1 MADNVVINLEVNA
14 AGAVQNIDAVEAAIV
29 ETSEATQSLKAQLR
43 ALQVEMQDL
52 DPNSARFQ
60 ELSKQAGQLKDTIN
74 DTAEA
79 IKNNAGNAFEGLS
92 NNAQTLGSR
101 LLSMDFSGVG
111 NSAKAMA
118 GNVKNIN
125 LKLVTE
131 EIGGMVKG
139 FASLGKALL
148 ANPIFLIG
156 AAVAAIIMNFN
167 ELKGLVDGVSSAQK
181 ESLALA
187 KENAN
192 AAQRE
197 LDLIGQSENILREQG
212 KSEREILEMKI
223 ARTQAVIDEQKVVI
237 AGLESIQESQIAAAQ
252 RNKGFLVG
260 IMNFIS
266 APLRTLLMT
275 IDGIG
280 DSLVKLG
287 VLEKGFGL
295 AKMLDEGINFL
306 ANQVFNPEETRKKG
320 EADIQAA
327 KDKLLGLENQLS
339 GHRQAIKNI
348 DKKARDEANA
358 AAQKQAEKEK
368 EAADKKAAQEKKD
381 AEERLAR
388 QERERKAQEEADKN
402 RLDAEEAISEQIY
415 QASLSAQDKELQALR
430 DGYFEKIQLANQYG
444 LDATALVNEQAAKEA
459 EINKKYQ
466 DEAAAKQKEID
477 DKKLAD
483 IKKRQEDTVQLAAN
497 GFQTLSALTDA
508 FEGQSKKAQE
518 KAFKV
523 RKAASIAQTLI
534 STYQGAMQA
543 YNSQIVPLDP
553 SSVVRGAI
561 AAAFVVATGLAN
573 VKKIASQKFD
583 GGGATGGGSPG
594 GAPSLGGGGS
604 MAGGTPT
611 FNPVDMSFINN
622 RPAQGAQTYVLAGSV
637 SNAQDANAKIQDL
650 RRL

>member
-29 ETSEATQSLKAQLR
+29 ETSDATQSLKAQLR
-43 ALQVEMQDL
+43 ALQLEMQGL
-52 DPNSARFQ
+52 DPNSARFA
-60 ELSKQAGQLKDTIN
+60 ELSKQAGELKDTIN

-101 LLSMDFSGVG
+101 LLAMDFSGVG

-118 GNVKNIN
+118 GNIKGIN

-131 EIGGMVKG
+131 EIGGMIKG

-148 ANPIFLIG
+148 ANPIFLIA
-156 AAVAAIIMNFN
+156 AAVAAIIMNFE
-167 ELKGLVDGVSSAQK
+167 ELKGFVDGVSSAQK

-187 KENAN
+187 QENVN

-212 KSEREILEMKI
+212 KSEREILQMKI

-266 APLRTLLMT
+266 APLRLILTQ

-280 DSLVKLG
+280 ESLVKLG
-287 VLEKGFGL
+287 VLEEGFGL
-295 AKMLDEGINFL
+295 AKMLDQGINFL
-306 ANQVFNPEETRKKG
+306 ANQVFNPEETEKKG
-320 EADIQAA
+320 KADIQAA
-327 KDKLLGLENQLS
+327 KDKLNQLENQLA
-339 GHRQAIKNI
+339 GHRQAVKNI

-388 QERERKAQEEADKN
+388 KERERKAQEETDN
-402 RLDAEEAISEQIY
+402 TRLDAEEALAEEIF
-415 QASLSAQDKELQALR
+415 QAGLSAQEKELRAL
-430 DGYFEKIQLANQYG
+430 DDYYFEKKELAKLYG
-444 LDATALVNEQAAKEA
+444 QDATALLKEEEEKKAA
-459 EINKKYQ
+459 IIKKYQ
-466 DEAAAKQKEID
+466 DEADAKQKEADEKIAA
-477 DKKLAD
+477 DKKKVHDMTLD
-483 IKKRQEDTVQLAAN
+483 VAA
-497 GFQTLSALTDA
+497 QTLQGLSSLTELFA
-508 FEGQSKKAQE
+508 GKSKKQQE
-518 KAFKV
+518 KAFKFQ
-523 RKAASIAQTLI
+523 KAISIAGAVI
-534 STYQGAMQA
+534 DTYKGANLA
-543 YNSQIVPLDP
+543 LATYPAP
-553 SSVVRGAI
+553 FGAI
-561 AAAFVVATGLAN
+561 AAGATIAVGLAN
-573 VKKIASQKFD
+573 IAKIKAQKFD
-583 GGGATGGGSPG
+583 GGSTGPGPSPSPPSIGG
-594 GAPSLGGGGS
+594 GGGGS
-604 MAGGTPT
+604 MSNGTPT
-611 FNPVDMSFINN
+611 FNPIDTSFINN
-622 RPAQGAQTYVLAGSV
+622 RPAQTAQAYVLAGSV

>member
-43 ALQVEMQDL
+43 ALQVEMQGL

-60 ELSKQAGQLKDTIN
+60 ELSKQAGELKDTIN

-118 GNVKNIN
+118 GNIRGIN

-131 EIGGMVKG
+131 EVGGMIKG

-148 ANPIFLIG
+148 ANPIFAIG
-156 AAVAAIIMNFN
+156 AAVALIIMNFQ
-167 ELKGLVDGVSSAQK
+167 ELKGFVDGVSSAQK

-187 KENAN
+187 KENTN

-223 ARTQAVIDEQKVVI
+223 ARTQAVIDEQKIVI

-266 APLRTLLMT
+266 APMRMLLTT

-295 AKMLDEGINFL
+295 VKLLDEGINFV
-306 ANQVFNPEETRKKG
+306 ANQVFNPEETKKKG

-327 KDKLLGLENQLS
+327 KDQLNNLENQLA
-339 GHRQAIKNI
+339 GHRQAVKNI

-368 EAADKKAAQEKKD
+368 EAADKKAAKEKKD
-381 AEERLAR
+381 AEDLAAKL
-388 QERERKAQEEADKN
+388 ERERKAQEEADKN
-402 RLDAEEAISEQIY
+402 RLDAEEAISEEIY
-415 QASLSAQDKELQALR
+415 QASLSAQDKELQAIR
-430 DGYFEKIQLANQYG
+430 DSYFEKIQLANQYG

-543 YNSQIVPLDP
+543 YNSQIIPLDP

-573 VKKIASQKFD
+573 VKKIAAQKFD
-583 GGGATGGGSPG
+583 GGTQGPGPAPSP
-594 GAPSLGGGGS
+594 PSLGGGGS

>member
-1 MADNVVINLEVNA
+1 MADKNYVVSLNVDA
-14 AGAVQNIDAVEAAIV
+14 SGAVTNLNQVEKEIT
-29 ETSEATQSLKAQLR
+29 ETTEKTLGLKQQLR
-43 ALQVEMQDL
+43 ALQLEMQNL
-52 DPNSARFQ
+52 DPSDARFQ
-60 ELSKQAGQLKDTIN
+60 ELSKQAGELKDTIL

-111 NSAKAMA
+111 ASAKAMA

-131 EIGGMVKG
+131 EVGGMIKG

-148 ANPIFLIG
+148 ANPIFAIG
-156 AAVAAIIMNFN
+156 AAVALIIMNFE
-167 ELKGLVDGVSSAQK
+167 ELKGFVDGVSSAQK

-187 KENAN
+187 KENVN

-260 IMNFIS
+260 IMNFLQ
-266 APLRTLLMT
+266 APLRLVLMT

-306 ANQVFNPEETRKKG
+306 ANQVFNPEETKKKG

-327 KDKLLGLENQLS
+327 KDQLNNLENQLA

-348 DKKARDEANA
+348 DKKAVDDANA
-358 AAQKQAEKEK
+358 AAEKQAEKQKAEDEK
-368 EAADKKAAQEKKD
+368 KKAKEKQDAADLAAKH
-381 AEERLAR
+381 
-388 QERERKAQEEADKN
+388 ERERKAQEETDKN
-402 RLDAEEAISEQIY
+402 RLDAEEALSEEIY
-415 QASLSAQDKELQALR
+415 QAGLSAQQKELQALS
-430 DGYFEKIQLANQYG
+430 DYYFEKIELAKQFG
-444 LDATALVNEQAAKEA
+444 LDTTNLVNEQAAKEA

-466 DEAAAKQKEID
+466 DEAAAKQKEADEKIAA
-477 DKKLAD
+477 DKKKVHDMTLD
-483 IKKRQEDTVQLAAN
+483 VAA
-497 GFQTLSALTDA
+497 QTLQGLSALTELFA
-508 FEGQSKKAQE
+508 GKSKKAQE
-518 KAFKV
+518 RAFKV
-523 RKAASIAQTLI
+523 QKAISIAGAIIDTYKGAASALA
-534 STYQGAMQA
+534 TY
-543 YNSQIVPLDP
+543 PP
-553 SSVVRGAI
+553 PFGAI
-561 AAAFVVATGLAN
+561 AAGATIAMGLAN
-573 VKKIASQKFD
+573 VAKIKAQKFD
-583 GGGATGGGSPG
+583 GGDGGGG
-594 GAPSLGGGGS
+594 GGLTPSTPSVGGGGGS
-604 MAGGTPT
+604 MGATPT
-611 FNPVDMSFINN
+611 FNPIDFSILGQRPNQTAQSF
-622 RPAQGAQTYVLAGSV
+622 VLAGQV
-637 SNAQDANAKIQDL
+637 SNAQDANAKIKDL
-650 RRL
+650 SRL

>member
-29 ETSEATQSLKAQLR
+29 ETSDATQSLKAQLR
-43 ALQVEMQDL
+43 ALQVEMQGL

-74 DTAEA
+74 DTADA

-125 LKLVTE
+125 LKLVTQ
-131 EIGGMVKG
+131 EIGGMIKG

-156 AAVAAIIMNFN
+156 AAVAAIIMNFE
-167 ELKGLVDGVSSAQK
+167 ELKGFVDGVSSAQK

-187 KENAN
+187 QENTN

-237 AGLESIQESQIAAAQ
+237 AGLESIQKSQIEAAQ

-260 IMNFIS
+260 IINFIT
-266 APLRTLLMT
+266 APLRLVLMQ
-275 IDGIG
+275 IDAIG

-287 VLEKGFGL
+287 VLGEGFGL
-295 AKMLDEGINFL
+295 AKMLDQGINFL
-306 ANQVFNPEETRKKG
+306 ANQVFNPEETKKKG

-327 KDKLLGLENQLS
+327 KDKLLGLENQLA
-339 GHRQAIKNI
+339 GHRQAVKNI

-368 EAADKKAAQEKKD
+368 EAADKKAAKEKKD

-402 RLDAEEAISEQIY
+402 RLDAEEAISEEIY

-444 LDATALVNEQAAKEA
+444 LDATALIEQQKAEEAA
-459 EINKKYQ
+459 INKKYQ
-466 DEAAAKQKEID
+466 DEADAKQKEKD
-477 DKKLAD
+477 EKEAADK
-483 IKKRQEDTVQLAAN
+483 KKRQEDTVQLAAN

-543 YNSQIVPLDP
+543 YNSQIIPLDP

>member
-1 MADNVVINLEVNA
+1 MADKNYVVSLNVDA
-14 AGAVQNIDAVEAAIV
+14 SGAVTNLNQVEKEIT
-29 ETSEATQSLKAQLR
+29 ETTEKTLGLKQQLR
-43 ALQVEMQDL
+43 ALQLEMQNL
-52 DPNSARFQ
+52 DPSDARFQ
-60 ELSKQAGQLKDTIN
+60 ELSKQAGELKDTIL

-111 NSAKAMA
+111 ASAKAMA

-131 EIGGMVKG
+131 EIGGMIKG

-148 ANPIFLIG
+148 ANPIFAIG
-156 AAVAAIIMNFN
+156 AAVAVIIMNFQ
-167 ELKGLVDGVSSAQK
+167 ELKGFVDGVSSAQK

-187 KENAN
+187 QENAN

-237 AGLESIQESQIAAAQ
+237 SGLESIQESQIAAAE

-266 APLRTLLMT
+266 APMRMLLTT

-295 AKMLDEGINFL
+295 VKLLDEGINFV
-306 ANQVFNPEETRKKG
+306 ANKVFNPEETKKKG

-327 KDKLLGLENQLS
+327 KDKLLGLENQLA

-348 DKKARDEANA
+348 DKKAVDDANA
-358 AAQKQAEKEK
+358 AAEKQAEKQKAEDEK
-368 EAADKKAAQEKKD
+368 KKAKEKQDAADLAAKK
-381 AEERLAR
+381 
-388 QERERKAQEEADKN
+388 ERERKAQEETDKN
-402 RLDAEEAISEQIY
+402 RLDAEEALSEEIY
-415 QASLSAQDKELQALR
+415 QAGLSAQQKELQALS
-430 DGYFEKIQLANQYG
+430 DYYFEKIELAKQFG
-444 LDATALVNEQAAKEA
+444 LDTTNLVNEQAAKEA

-466 DEAAAKQKEID
+466 DEAAAKQKEADEKIAA
-477 DKKLAD
+477 DKKKVHDMTLD
-483 IKKRQEDTVQLAAN
+483 VAA
-497 GFQTLSALTDA
+497 QTLQGLSALTELFA
-508 FEGQSKKAQE
+508 GKSKKAQE
-518 KAFKV
+518 RAFKV
-523 RKAASIAQTLI
+523 QKAISIAGAIIDTYKGAASALA
-534 STYQGAMQA
+534 TY
-543 YNSQIVPLDP
+543 PP
-553 SSVVRGAI
+553 PFGAI
-561 AAAFVVATGLAN
+561 AAGATIAMGLAN
-573 VKKIASQKFD
+573 VAKIKAQKFD
-583 GGGATGGGSPG
+583 GGDGGGPGPSPST
-594 GAPSLGGGGS
+594 PSVGGGGGS
-604 MAGGTPT
+604 MGATPT
-611 FNPVDMSFINN
+611 FNPIDFSILGQRPNQTSQSF
-622 RPAQGAQTYVLAGSV
+622 VLAGQV
-637 SNAQDANAKIQDL
+637 SNAQDANAKIKDL
-650 RRL
+650 SRL

>member
-1 MADNVVINLEVNA
+1 
-14 AGAVQNIDAVEAAIV
+14 
-29 ETSEATQSLKAQLR
+29 
-43 ALQVEMQDL
+43 
-52 DPNSARFQ
+52 
-60 ELSKQAGQLKDTIN
+60 
-74 DTAEA
+74 
-79 IKNNAGNAFEGLS
+79 
-92 NNAQTLGSR
+92 
-101 LLSMDFSGVG
+101 MDFSGVG

-118 GNVKNIN
+118 GNIRGIN

-131 EIGGMVKG
+131 EVGGMIKG

-148 ANPIFLIG
+148 ANPIFAIG
-156 AAVAAIIMNFN
+156 AAVALIIMNFQ
-167 ELKGLVDGVSSAQK
+167 ELKGFVDGVSSAQK

-187 KENAN
+187 KENTN

-223 ARTQAVIDEQKVVI
+223 ARTQAVIDEQKIVI

-266 APLRTLLMT
+266 APMRMLLTT

-295 AKMLDEGINFL
+295 VKLLDEGINFV
-306 ANQVFNPEETRKKG
+306 ANQVFNPEETKKKG

-327 KDKLLGLENQLS
+327 KDQLNNLENQLA
-339 GHRQAIKNI
+339 GHRQAVKNI

-368 EAADKKAAQEKKD
+368 EAADKKAAKEKKD
-381 AEERLAR
+381 AEDLAAKL
-388 QERERKAQEEADKN
+388 ERERKAQEEADKN
-402 RLDAEEAISEQIY
+402 RLDAEEAISEEIY
-415 QASLSAQDKELQALR
+415 QASLSAQDKELQAIR
-430 DGYFEKIQLANQYG
+430 DSYFEKIQLANQYG

-543 YNSQIVPLDP
+543 YNSQIIPLDP

-573 VKKIASQKFD
+573 VKKIAAQKFD
-583 GGGATGGGSPG
+583 GGTQGPGPAPSP
-594 GAPSLGGGGS
+594 PSLGGGGS

>member
-1 MADNVVINLEVNA
+1 
-14 AGAVQNIDAVEAAIV
+14 
-29 ETSEATQSLKAQLR
+29 
-43 ALQVEMQDL
+43 
-52 DPNSARFQ
+52 
-60 ELSKQAGQLKDTIN
+60 
-74 DTAEA
+74 
-79 IKNNAGNAFEGLS
+79 
-92 NNAQTLGSR
+92 
-101 LLSMDFSGVG
+101 
-111 NSAKAMA
+111 
-118 GNVKNIN
+118 
-125 LKLVTE
+125 
-131 EIGGMVKG
+131 
-139 FASLGKALL
+139 
-148 ANPIFLIG
+148 
-156 AAVAAIIMNFN
+156 
-167 ELKGLVDGVSSAQK
+167 
-181 ESLALA
+181 
-187 KENAN
+187 
-192 AAQRE
+192 
-197 LDLIGQSENILREQG
+197 
-212 KSEREILEMKI
+212 
-223 ARTQAVIDEQKVVI
+223 
-237 AGLESIQESQIAAAQ
+237 
-252 RNKGFLVG
+252 
-260 IMNFIS
+260 
-266 APLRTLLMT
+266 
-275 IDGIG
+275 
-280 DSLVKLG
+280 
-287 VLEKGFGL
+287 LEKGFGL
-295 AKMLDEGINFL
+295 AKMLDQGLEFV
-306 ANQVFNPEETRKKG
+306 ANKVFNPAETEKKG
-320 EADIQAA
+320 KADIQAA
-327 KDKLLGLENQLS
+327 KDKLNQLENQLA
-339 GHRQAIKNI
+339 GHRQAIGNI

-358 AAQKQAEKEK
+358 AAKKQAEKEK
-368 EAADKKAAQEKKD
+368 EAADKKAAKEKKD
-381 AEERLAR
+381 AEDLAAKL
-388 QERERKAQEEADKN
+388 ERERKAQEEADKN
-402 RLDAEEAISEQIY
+402 RLDAEEAISEEIY

>member
-29 ETSEATQSLKAQLR
+29 ETSDATQSLKAQLR
-43 ALQVEMQDL
+43 ALQVEMQGL
-52 DPNSARFQ
+52 DPNSARFE

-74 DTAEA
+74 DTADA

-92 NNAQTLGSR
+92 NNAQPLGSR
-101 LLSMDFSGVG
+101 LLAMDFSGVG

-131 EIGGMVKG
+131 EIGGMIKG

-156 AAVAAIIMNFN
+156 AAVAAIIMNFDKLR
-167 ELKGLVDGVSSAQK
+167 ELIAFTYRDETKALEAATANVSAQQEK
-181 ESLALA
+181 LDAISAQ
-187 KENAN
+187 ENT
-192 AAQRE
+192 
-197 LDLIGQSENILREQG
+197 LRLQG
-212 KSEREILEMKI
+212 KSEREILQMKIAQTQEVINATKQQIEQQKIVLQSQIAAEQRAKNILVGIIQFVSLPLQFLAGQIDLIGEGLKKIGVISESFGLRDKLNEGINGLADMVFSPDDVRAKGEATLKELDNQLKSLENANAGSKLALRAMDKKDADERKAAREKEMEEQAQLERDRNKSIVEMKSRSATMLKNEFDTGLKMI
-223 ARTQAVIDEQKVVI
+223 DMQARTQAAMTENLKLEEQKRQKIRETNMQFAKDNMVN
-237 AGLESIQESQIAAAQ
+237 GLE
-252 RNKGFLVG
+252 
-260 IMNFIS
+260 
-266 APLRTLLMT
+266 
-275 IDGIG
+275 
-280 DSLVKLG
+280 
-287 VLEKGFGL
+287 
-295 AKMLDEGINFL
+295 FL
-306 ANQVFNPEETRKKG
+306 ANVTT
-320 EADIQAA
+320 I
-327 KDKLLGLENQLS
+327 
-339 GHRQAIKNI
+339 
-348 DKKARDEANA
+348 
-358 AAQKQAEKEK
+358 
-368 EAADKKAAQEKKD
+368 
-381 AEERLAR
+381 
-388 QERERKAQEEADKN
+388 
-402 RLDAEEAISEQIY
+402 
-415 QASLSAQDKELQALR
+415 
-430 DGYFEKIQLANQYG
+430 
-444 LDATALVNEQAAKEA
+444 
-459 EINKKYQ
+459 
-466 DEAAAKQKEID
+466 
-477 DKKLAD
+477 
-483 IKKRQEDTVQLAAN
+483 
-497 GFQTLSALTDA
+497 
-508 FEGQSKKAQE
+508 FEGKSRKEQE

-523 RKAASIAQTLI
+523 RKAISIAQTLI

-543 YNSQIVPLDP
+543 YNSQIIPLDP

>member
-29 ETSEATQSLKAQLR
+29 ETSDATQSLKAQLR
-43 ALQVEMQDL
+43 ALQVEMQGL
-52 DPNSARFQ
+52 DPNSARFA

-74 DTAEA
+74 DTADA

-101 LLSMDFSGVG
+101 LLAMDFSGVG

-131 EIGGMVKG
+131 EIGGMIKG

-156 AAVAAIIMNFN
+156 AAVAAIIMNFDKLR
-167 ELKGLVDGVSSAQK
+167 ELIAFTYRDETKALEAATANVSAQQEK
-181 ESLALA
+181 LDAISAQ
-187 KENAN
+187 ENT
-192 AAQRE
+192 
-197 LDLIGQSENILREQG
+197 LRLQG
-212 KSEREILEMKI
+212 KSEREILQMKIAQTQEVINATKQQIEQQKIVLQSQIAAEQRAKNILVGIIQFVSLPLQFLAGQIDLIGEGLKKIGVISESFGLRDKLNEGINGLADMVFSPDDVRAKGEATLKELDNQLKSLENANAGSKLALRAMDKKDADERKAAREKEMEEQAQLERDRNKSIVEMKSRSATMLKNEFDTGLKMI
-223 ARTQAVIDEQKVVI
+223 DMQARTQAAMTENLKLEEQKRQKIRETNMQFAKDNMVN
-237 AGLESIQESQIAAAQ
+237 GLE
-252 RNKGFLVG
+252 
-260 IMNFIS
+260 
-266 APLRTLLMT
+266 
-275 IDGIG
+275 
-280 DSLVKLG
+280 
-287 VLEKGFGL
+287 
-295 AKMLDEGINFL
+295 FL
-306 ANQVFNPEETRKKG
+306 ANVTT
-320 EADIQAA
+320 I
-327 KDKLLGLENQLS
+327 
-339 GHRQAIKNI
+339 
-348 DKKARDEANA
+348 
-358 AAQKQAEKEK
+358 
-368 EAADKKAAQEKKD
+368 
-381 AEERLAR
+381 
-388 QERERKAQEEADKN
+388 
-402 RLDAEEAISEQIY
+402 
-415 QASLSAQDKELQALR
+415 
-430 DGYFEKIQLANQYG
+430 
-444 LDATALVNEQAAKEA
+444 
-459 EINKKYQ
+459 
-466 DEAAAKQKEID
+466 
-477 DKKLAD
+477 
-483 IKKRQEDTVQLAAN
+483 
-497 GFQTLSALTDA
+497 
-508 FEGQSKKAQE
+508 FEGKSRKEQE

-523 RKAASIAQTLI
+523 RKAISIAQTLI

-543 YNSQIVPLDP
+543 YNSQIIPLDP

>member
-14 AGAVQNIDAVEAAIV
+14 AGAVQNIDAVESAIV
-29 ETSEATQSLKAQLR
+29 ETSEATKSLKAQLR

-60 ELSKQAGQLKDTIN
+60 ELSKQAGELKDTIL

-101 LLSMDFSGVG
+101 LLAMDFSGVG

-125 LKLVTE
+125 FKLVTE
-131 EIGGMVKG
+131 EIGGMIKG

-156 AAVAAIIMNFN
+156 AAVAAIIMNFDK
-167 ELKGLVDGVSSAQK
+167 LKGFVDGVSSAQK

-187 KENAN
+187 QENTN

-212 KSEREILEMKI
+212 KSEREILQMKI

-237 AGLESIQESQIAAAQ
+237 AGLEDITKSQIAAAE

-266 APLRTLLMT
+266 APLRLILTQ

-280 DSLVKLG
+280 ESLVKLG
-287 VLEKGFGL
+287 VLEEGFGL
-295 AKMLDEGINFL
+295 AKMLDQGINFL
-306 ANQVFNPEETRKKG
+306 ANQVFNPEETKKKG

-327 KDKLLGLENQLS
+327 KDKLLGLENQLA

-368 EAADKKAAQEKKD
+368 EAADKKAAKEKKD
-381 AEERLAR
+381 AEDRLAR

-402 RLDAEEAISEQIY
+402 RLDAEEAISEEIY
-415 QASLSAQDKELQALR
+415 QASLSAQDKELQAIR
-430 DGYFEKIQLANQYG
+430 DSYFEKIQLANQYG
-444 LDATALVNEQAAKEA
+444 LDATALIEQQKNAEAA
-459 EINKKYQ
+459 INKKYQ
-466 DEAAAKQKEID
+466 DEADAKQKEKD
-477 DKKLAD
+477 EKEAADK
-483 IKKRQEDTVQLAAN
+483 KKRQEDTVQLAAN
-497 GFQTLSALTDA
+497 GFETLSALTDA

-543 YNSQIVPLDP
+543 YQSQLIVGDP

-573 VKKIASQKFD
+573 VKKIAAQKFD
-583 GGGATGGGSPG
+583 GGTQGPGPAPSP
-594 GAPSLGGGGS
+594 PSLGGGGS
-604 MAGGTPT
+604 MSGGTPT

>member
-43 ALQVEMQDL
+43 ALQLEMQGL

-74 DTAEA
+74 DTADA

-101 LLSMDFSGVG
+101 LLAMDFSGVG

-125 LKLVTE
+125 LKLVTQ

-156 AAVAAIIMNFN
+156 AAVAAIIVNFQ
-167 ELKGLVDGVSSAQK
+167 ELKGFVDGVSSAQK

-187 KENAN
+187 QENTN

-237 AGLESIQESQIAAAQ
+237 AGLESIQKSQIEAAQ

-260 IMNFIS
+260 IINFIT
-266 APLRTLLMT
+266 APLRLVLMQ
-275 IDGIG
+275 IDAIG

-295 AKMLDEGINFL
+295 TKMLDEGTNFL
-306 ANQVFNPEETRKKG
+306 ANKVFNPEETAKKG

-327 KDKLLGLENQLS
+327 KDKLLGLENQLA
-339 GHRQAIKNI
+339 GHRQAIGNI

-402 RLDAEEAISEQIY
+402 RLDAEEAISEEIY

-430 DGYFEKIQLANQYG
+430 DSYFEKIQLANQYG
-444 LDATALVNEQAAKEA
+444 VDATALIEQQKKEEAA
-459 EINKKYQ
+459 INKKYQ
-466 DEAAAKQKEID
+466 DEADAKQKEKD
-477 DKKLAD
+477 EKEAADK
-483 IKKRQEDTVQLAAN
+483 KKRQEDTVQLAAN
-497 GFQTLSALTDA
+497 GFQTLSTLTDA

-518 KAFKV
+518 KAFKI
-523 RKAASIAQTLI
+523 RKAASIGQTLI
-534 STYQGAMQA
+534 STYQGAMAA
-543 YNSQIVPLDP
+543 YGSQIIVGDP

-561 AAAFVVATGLAN
+561 AAAFVVAAGLAN

-583 GGGATGGGSPG
+583 GGGTTGGGSPG

-604 MAGGTPT
+604 MSGGTPT

>member
-29 ETSEATQSLKAQLR
+29 ETSDATQSLKAQLR
-43 ALQVEMQDL
+43 ALQLEMQGL

-74 DTAEA
+74 DTADA

-118 GNVKNIN
+118 GNIKNIN

-131 EIGGMVKG
+131 EIGGMIKG

-167 ELKGLVDGVSSAQK
+167 ELKGFVDGVSSAQK

-187 KENAN
+187 KENVN

-223 ARTQAVIDEQKVVI
+223 ARTQAVIDEQKIVI

-266 APLRTLLMT
+266 APTRMLLTT

-295 AKMLDEGINFL
+295 VKLLDEGINFV
-306 ANQVFNPEETRKKG
+306 ANQVFNPEETEKKG
-320 EADIQAA
+320 KADIQAA
-327 KDKLLGLENQLS
+327 KDQLNNLENQLA
-339 GHRQAIKNI
+339 GHRQAVKNI

-358 AAQKQAEKEK
+358 AAKKQAEKEK

-402 RLDAEEAISEQIY
+402 RLDAEEALSEEIY
-415 QASLSAQDKELQALR
+415 QASLSAQDKELQAIR
-430 DGYFEKIQLANQYG
+430 DSYFEKIQLANQYG
-444 LDATALVNEQAAKEA
+444 LDATALIEQQKNAEAA
-459 EINKKYQ
+459 INKKYQ

-477 DKKLAD
+477 EKKLAD

-543 YNSQIVPLDP
+543 YNSQIIPLDP

-573 VKKIASQKFD
+573 VKKIAAQKFD
-583 GGGATGGGSPG
+583 GGTQGPGPAPSP
-594 GAPSLGGGGS
+594 PSLGGGGS

-622 RPAQGAQTYVLAGSV
+622 RPAQSAQTYVLAGSV

>member
-29 ETSEATQSLKAQLR
+29 ETSDATQSLKAQLR
-43 ALQVEMQDL
+43 ALQVEMQGL

-74 DTAEA
+74 DTADA

-125 LKLVTE
+125 LKLVTQ

-156 AAVAAIIMNFN
+156 AAVAAIIMNFDKLREVIAFTYRDETKALEAATAN
-167 ELKGLVDGVSSAQK
+167 VSAQQEK
-181 ESLALA
+181 LDAISAQ
-187 KENAN
+187 ENT
-192 AAQRE
+192 
-197 LDLIGQSENILREQG
+197 LRLQG
-212 KSEREILEMKI
+212 KSEREILQMKI
-223 ARTQAVIDEQKVVI
+223 AQTQEVINATKQQIEQQKVVLQAQIAAEQRAKNILVGILQFVSLPLQFLAGQIDLIGEGLKKIGVISESFGLRDKLNEGINGLADMVFSPDDVRAKGEATLKELDNQLKSLENANAGSKLALRAMDKKDADERKAAREKEMEEQAQLERDRNKSIVEMQSRSATMLKNEFDTGLKMIDMQARTQAAMTENLKLEEQKRQKIRETNMQFAKDNMVN
-237 AGLESIQESQIAAAQ
+237 GLE
-252 RNKGFLVG
+252 
-260 IMNFIS
+260 
-266 APLRTLLMT
+266 
-275 IDGIG
+275 
-280 DSLVKLG
+280 
-287 VLEKGFGL
+287 
-295 AKMLDEGINFL
+295 FL
-306 ANQVFNPEETRKKG
+306 ANVTT
-320 EADIQAA
+320 I
-327 KDKLLGLENQLS
+327 
-339 GHRQAIKNI
+339 
-348 DKKARDEANA
+348 
-358 AAQKQAEKEK
+358 
-368 EAADKKAAQEKKD
+368 
-381 AEERLAR
+381 
-388 QERERKAQEEADKN
+388 
-402 RLDAEEAISEQIY
+402 
-415 QASLSAQDKELQALR
+415 
-430 DGYFEKIQLANQYG
+430 
-444 LDATALVNEQAAKEA
+444 
-459 EINKKYQ
+459 
-466 DEAAAKQKEID
+466 
-477 DKKLAD
+477 
-483 IKKRQEDTVQLAAN
+483 
-497 GFQTLSALTDA
+497 
-508 FEGQSKKAQE
+508 FEGKSRKEQE

-523 RKAASIAQTLI
+523 RKAISIAQTLI

-543 YNSQIVPLDP
+543 YNSQIIPLDP

-583 GGGATGGGSPG
+583 GGTQGPGPAPSP
-594 GAPSLGGGGS
+594 PSLGGGGGS
-604 MAGGTPT
+604 MSGGTPT

>member
-14 AGAVQNIDAVEAAIV
+14 SGAVQNIDAVEAAIV

-43 ALQVEMQDL
+43 ALQVEMQGL

-60 ELSKQAGQLKDTIN
+60 ELSKQAGELKDTIN

-118 GNVKNIN
+118 GNIRGIN

-131 EIGGMVKG
+131 EVGGMIKG

-148 ANPIFLIG
+148 ANPIFAIG
-156 AAVAAIIMNFN
+156 AAVALIIMNFE
-167 ELKGLVDGVSSAQK
+167 ELKGFVDGVSSAQK

-187 KENAN
+187 KENVN

-223 ARTQAVIDEQKVVI
+223 ARTQAVIDEQKIVI
-237 AGLESIQESQIAAAQ
+237 AGLESIQESQIAAAK

-260 IMNFIS
+260 IMNFLQ
-266 APLRTLLMT
+266 APLRLILMT

-306 ANQVFNPEETRKKG
+306 ANQVFNPEETEKKG
-320 EADIQAA
+320 KADIQAA
-327 KDKLLGLENQLS
+327 KDQLNNLENQLA
-339 GHRQAIKNI
+339 GHRQAVKNI

-358 AAQKQAEKEK
+358 AAKKQAEKEK

-388 QERERKAQEEADKN
+388 KERERKAQEETDN
-402 RLDAEEAISEQIY
+402 TRLDAEEALAEEIF
-415 QASLSAQDKELQALR
+415 QAGLSAQDKELRAL
-430 DGYFEKIQLANQYG
+430 DDYYFEKKELAKLYG
-444 LDATALVNEQAAKEA
+444 QDATALLKEEEEKKAA
-459 EINKKYQ
+459 IIKKYQ
-466 DEAAAKQKEID
+466 DEADAKQKEKD
-477 DKKLAD
+477 EKEAADK
-483 IKKRQEDTVQLAAN
+483 KKRQEDTVQLAAN

-543 YNSQIVPLDP
+543 YQSQLIVGDP

-573 VKKIASQKFD
+573 VKKIAAQKFD
-583 GGGATGGGSPG
+583 GGTQGPGPAPSP
-594 GAPSLGGGGS
+594 PSLGGGGS

>member
-43 ALQVEMQDL
+43 ALQVEMQGL
-52 DPNSARFQ
+52 DPNSARFA
-60 ELSKQAGQLKDTIN
+60 ELSKQAGELKDTIN

-118 GNVKNIN
+118 GNIKGIN

-131 EIGGMVKG
+131 EVGGMIKG

-156 AAVAAIIMNFN
+156 AAVAAIIVNFQ
-167 ELKGLVDGVSSAQK
+167 ELKGFVDGVSSAQK

-187 KENAN
+187 EESTN

-197 LDLIGQSENILREQG
+197 LDLIGESENILREQG

-237 AGLESIQESQIAAAQ
+237 AGLEDITKSQIAAAE
-252 RNKGFLVG
+252 RNKGFLIG

-266 APLRTLLMT
+266 APLRLILTQ

-280 DSLVKLG
+280 ESLVKLG
-287 VLEKGFGL
+287 VLEEGFGL
-295 AKMLDEGINFL
+295 AKMLDQGINFL
-306 ANQVFNPEETRKKG
+306 ANQVFNPEETEKKG
-320 EADIQAA
+320 KADIQAA
-327 KDKLLGLENQLS
+327 KDKLNQLENQLA
-339 GHRQAIKNI
+339 GHRQAIGNI

-388 QERERKAQEEADKN
+388 KERERKAQEETDN
-402 RLDAEEAISEQIY
+402 TRLDAEEALAEEIF
-415 QASLSAQDKELQALR
+415 QAGLSAQDKELRAL
-430 DGYFEKIQLANQYG
+430 DDYYFQRKELAKVYG

-459 EINKKYQ
+459 EIIKKYQ
-466 DEAAAKQKEID
+466 DEADAKQKEADEKIAA
-477 DKKLAD
+477 DKKKVHDMTLD
-483 IKKRQEDTVQLAAN
+483 VAA
-497 GFQTLSALTDA
+497 QTLQGLSALTELFA
-508 FEGQSKKAQE
+508 GKSKKQQE
-518 KAFKV
+518 KAFKFQ
-523 RKAASIAQTLI
+523 KAISIAGAVI
-534 STYQGAMQA
+534 DTYKGANLA
-543 YNSQIVPLDP
+543 LATYPAP
-553 SSVVRGAI
+553 FGAI
-561 AAAFVVATGLAN
+561 AAGATIAIGLAN
-573 VKKIASQKFD
+573 IAKIKAQQFN
-583 GGGATGGGSPG
+583 GGGSSG
-594 GAPSLGGGGS
+594 GGGGSTPSPPSIGGGGGGS
-604 MAGGTPT
+604 MSNGTPT
-611 FNPVDMSFINN
+611 FNPIDTSFISN
-622 RPAQGAQTYVLAGSV
+622 RPAQTAQAYVLAGSV

>member
-14 AGAVQNIDAVEAAIV
+14 AGAVQNIDAVESAIV

-43 ALQVEMQDL
+43 ALQVEMQGL

-60 ELSKQAGQLKDTIN
+60 ELSKQAGELKDTIN

-101 LLSMDFSGVG
+101 LLAMDFSGVG

-131 EIGGMVKG
+131 EIGGMIKG

-156 AAVAAIIMNFN
+156 AAVAAIIMNFE
-167 ELKGLVDGVSSAQK
+167 ELKGFVDGVSSAQK

-187 KENAN
+187 EESTN

-237 AGLESIQESQIAAAQ
+237 AGLESIQKSQIEAAQ

-266 APLRTLLMT
+266 APLRLILMQ
-275 IDGIG
+275 IDSIG

-287 VLEKGFGL
+287 VLDEGFGL
-295 AKMLDEGINFL
+295 AKMLDQGINFL
-306 ANQVFNPEETRKKG
+306 ANQVFNPEETEKKG
-320 EADIQAA
+320 KADIQAA
-327 KDKLLGLENQLS
+327 KDQLNNLENQLA
-339 GHRQAIKNI
+339 GHRQAIGNI
-348 DKKARDEANA
+348 DKKARDDANA
-358 AAQKQAEKEK
+358 AAEKQAEKEK
-368 EAADKKAAQEKKD
+368 IEDEKKKAKEKQD
-381 AEERLAR
+381 AIDLAAKK
-388 QERERKAQEEADKN
+388 ERERKAQEETDN
-402 RLDAEEAISEQIY
+402 TRLDAEEALAEEIF
-415 QASLSAQDKELQALR
+415 QAGLSAQDKELRAL
-430 DGYFEKIQLANQYG
+430 DDYYFQRKELAKVYG
-444 LDATALVNEQAAKEA
+444 QDATALVKEEEEKKAA
-459 EINKKYQ
+459 IIKKYQ
-466 DEAAAKQKEID
+466 DEADAKQKEKD
-477 DKKLAD
+477 EKEAADK
-483 IKKRQEDTVQLAAN
+483 KKRQEDTVQLAAN

-518 KAFKV
+518 KAFKI
-523 RKAASIAQTLI
+523 RKAASIGQTLI
-534 STYQGAMQA
+534 STYQGAMAA
-543 YNSQIVPLDP
+543 YGSQIIVGDP

-573 VKKIASQKFD
+573 VKKIAAQKFD
-583 GGGATGGGSPG
+583 GGTQGPGPAPSP
-594 GAPSLGGGGS
+594 PSLGGGGS

>member
-43 ALQVEMQDL
+43 ALQVEMQGL
-52 DPNSARFQ
+52 DPNSARFA
-60 ELSKQAGQLKDTIN
+60 ELSKQAGELKDTIN

-118 GNVKNIN
+118 GNIKGIN
-125 LKLVTE
+125 LKLVTQ

-156 AAVAAIIMNFN
+156 AAVAAIIVNFQ
-167 ELKGLVDGVSSAQK
+167 ELKGFVDGVSSAQK

-187 KENAN
+187 EESTN

-237 AGLESIQESQIAAAQ
+237 AGLESIQKSQIEAAQ

-260 IMNFIS
+260 IINFIT
-266 APLRTLLMT
+266 APLRLVLMQ
-275 IDGIG
+275 IDAIG

-295 AKMLDEGINFL
+295 AKMLDEGTNFL
-306 ANQVFNPEETRKKG
+306 ANKVFNPEETAKKG

-327 KDKLLGLENQLS
+327 KDKLLGLENQLA
-339 GHRQAIKNI
+339 GHRQAIGNI

-402 RLDAEEAISEQIY
+402 RLDAEEAISEEIY

-430 DGYFEKIQLANQYG
+430 DSYFEKIQLANQYG
-444 LDATALVNEQAAKEA
+444 LDATALIEQQKKEEAA
-459 EINKKYQ
+459 INKKYQ
-466 DEAAAKQKEID
+466 DEADAKQKEKD
-477 DKKLAD
+477 EKEAADK
-483 IKKRQEDTVQLAAN
+483 KKRQEDSVQLAAN
-497 GFQTLSALTDA
+497 GFQTLSTLTDA

-518 KAFKV
+518 KAFKI
-523 RKAASIAQTLI
+523 RKAASIGQTLI
-534 STYQGAMQA
+534 STYQGAMAA
-543 YNSQIVPLDP
+543 YGSQIIVGDP

-561 AAAFVVATGLAN
+561 AAAFVVAAGLAN

-604 MAGGTPT
+604 MSGGTPT

>member
-14 AGAVQNIDAVEAAIV
+14 SGAVQNIDAVEAAIV

-43 ALQVEMQDL
+43 ALQVEMQGL

-60 ELSKQAGQLKDTIN
+60 ELSKQAGELKDTIN

-118 GNVKNIN
+118 GNIRGIN

-131 EIGGMVKG
+131 EVGGMIKG

-148 ANPIFLIG
+148 ANPIFAIG
-156 AAVAAIIMNFN
+156 AAVALIIMNFE
-167 ELKGLVDGVSSAQK
+167 ELKGFVDGVSNAQK

-187 KENAN
+187 KENVN

-223 ARTQAVIDEQKVVI
+223 ARTQAVIDEQKIVI
-237 AGLESIQESQIAAAQ
+237 AGLESIQESQIEAAK

-260 IMNFIS
+260 IMNFLQ
-266 APLRTLLMT
+266 APLRLVLMT

-306 ANQVFNPEETRKKG
+306 ANQVFNPEETEKKG
-320 EADIQAA
+320 KADIQAA
-327 KDKLLGLENQLS
+327 KDQLNNLENQLA
-339 GHRQAIKNI
+339 GHRQAVKNI

-358 AAQKQAEKEK
+358 AAKKQAEKEK

-388 QERERKAQEEADKN
+388 KERERKAQEETDN
-402 RLDAEEAISEQIY
+402 TRLDAEEALAEEIF
-415 QASLSAQDKELQALR
+415 QAGLSAQDKELRAL
-430 DGYFEKIQLANQYG
+430 DDYYFEKKELAKLYG
-444 LDATALVNEQAAKEA
+444 QDATALLKEEEEKKAA
-459 EINKKYQ
+459 IIKKYQ
-466 DEAAAKQKEID
+466 DEADAKQKEKD
-477 DKKLAD
+477 EKEAADK
-483 IKKRQEDTVQLAAN
+483 KKRQEDTVQLAAN

-543 YNSQIVPLDP
+543 YQSQLIVGDP

-573 VKKIASQKFD
+573 VKKIAAQKFD
-583 GGGATGGGSPG
+583 GGTQGPGPAPSP
-594 GAPSLGGGGS
+594 PSLGGGGS

>member
-29 ETSEATQSLKAQLR
+29 ETSDATQSLKAQLR
-43 ALQVEMQDL
+43 ALQLEMQGL
-52 DPNSARFQ
+52 DPNSARFA

-74 DTAEA
+74 DTADA

-118 GNVKNIN
+118 GNIKGIN

-131 EIGGMVKG
+131 EIGGMIKG
-139 FASLGKALL
+139 FASLGRALL
-148 ANPIFLIG
+148 ANPIFLIA
-156 AAVAAIIMNFN
+156 AAVAGIIMNFDKLREVIAFTYRDETKALEAATAN
-167 ELKGLVDGVSSAQK
+167 VNAQQEKLDAISAQ
-181 ESLALA
+181 
-187 KENAN
+187 ENT
-192 AAQRE
+192 
-197 LDLIGQSENILREQG
+197 LKLQG
-212 KSEREILEMKI
+212 KSEREILQMKI
-223 ARTQAVIDEQKVVI
+223 AQTQEVINATKQQIEQQKIV
-237 AGLESIQESQIAAAQ
+237 LQSQIAAEA
-252 RNKGFLVG
+252 RAKSILVG
-260 IMNFIS
+260 IMQFIS
-266 APLRTLLMT
+266 APLQFVAAS
-275 IDGIG
+275 IDSIG
-280 DSLVKLG
+280 EGLKKVG
-287 VLEKGFGL
+287 VISESFGL
-295 AKMLDEGINFL
+295 QDMLNKGINGLADMVFSPDDVKAKGEATLKELDNQLKSLENANAGSKLALRAMDKKDADERKAAREKELEEQAQLERDRNKSVVEMKSRSATMLKNEFDTGLKMIDMQKRAQEAMTFKLALEEQKRQKIREANMQFAKDNLVNGLEFL
-306 ANQVFNPEETRKKG
+306 ANVTT
-320 EADIQAA
+320 I
-327 KDKLLGLENQLS
+327 
-339 GHRQAIKNI
+339 
-348 DKKARDEANA
+348 
-358 AAQKQAEKEK
+358 
-368 EAADKKAAQEKKD
+368 
-381 AEERLAR
+381 
-388 QERERKAQEEADKN
+388 
-402 RLDAEEAISEQIY
+402 
-415 QASLSAQDKELQALR
+415 
-430 DGYFEKIQLANQYG
+430 
-444 LDATALVNEQAAKEA
+444 
-459 EINKKYQ
+459 
-466 DEAAAKQKEID
+466 
-477 DKKLAD
+477 
-483 IKKRQEDTVQLAAN
+483 
-497 GFQTLSALTDA
+497 
-508 FEGQSKKAQE
+508 FEGKSRKEQE

-523 RKAASIAQTLI
+523 RKAISIAQTLI

-543 YNSQIVPLDP
+543 YNSQIIPLDP

>member
-29 ETSEATQSLKAQLR
+29 ETSDATQSLKAQLR
-43 ALQVEMQDL
+43 ALQLEMQGL
-52 DPNSARFQ
+52 DPNSARFA

-101 LLSMDFSGVG
+101 LLAMDFSGVG

-118 GNVKNIN
+118 GNIKGIN

-131 EIGGMVKG
+131 EIGGMIKG

-148 ANPIFLIG
+148 ANPIFLIA
-156 AAVAAIIMNFN
+156 AAVAAIIMNFE
-167 ELKGLVDGVSSAQK
+167 ELKGFVDGVSSAQK

-187 KENAN
+187 QENVN

-212 KSEREILEMKI
+212 KSEREILQMKI

-266 APLRTLLMT
+266 APLRLILTQ

-280 DSLVKLG
+280 ESLVKLG
-287 VLEKGFGL
+287 VLEEGFGL
-295 AKMLDEGINFL
+295 AKMLDQGINFL
-306 ANQVFNPEETRKKG
+306 ANQVFNPEETEKKG
-320 EADIQAA
+320 KADIQAA
-327 KDKLLGLENQLS
+327 KDKLNQLENQLA
-339 GHRQAIKNI
+339 GHRQAVKNI

-388 QERERKAQEEADKN
+388 KERERKAQEETDN
-402 RLDAEEAISEQIY
+402 TRLDAEEALAEEIF
-415 QASLSAQDKELQALR
+415 QAGLSAQEKELRAL
-430 DGYFEKIQLANQYG
+430 DDYYFEKKELAKLYG
-444 LDATALVNEQAAKEA
+444 QDATALLKEEEEKKAA
-459 EINKKYQ
+459 IIKKYQ
-466 DEAAAKQKEID
+466 DEADAKQKEADEKIAA
-477 DKKLAD
+477 DKKKVHDMTLD
-483 IKKRQEDTVQLAAN
+483 VAA
-497 GFQTLSALTDA
+497 QTLQGLSSLTELFA
-508 FEGQSKKAQE
+508 GKSKKQQE
-518 KAFKV
+518 KAFKFQ
-523 RKAASIAQTLI
+523 KAISIAGAVI
-534 STYQGAMQA
+534 DTYKGANLA
-543 YNSQIVPLDP
+543 LATYPAP
-553 SSVVRGAI
+553 FGAI
-561 AAAFVVATGLAN
+561 AAGATIAVGLAN
-573 VKKIASQKFD
+573 IAKIKAQKFD
-583 GGGATGGGSPG
+583 GGSTGPGPSPSPPSIGG
-594 GAPSLGGGGS
+594 GGGGS
-604 MAGGTPT
+604 MSNGTPT
-611 FNPVDMSFINN
+611 FNPIDTSFINN
-622 RPAQGAQTYVLAGSV
+622 RPAQTAQAYVLAGSV

>member
-1 MADNVVINLEVNA
+1 MADKNYVVSLNVDA
-14 AGAVQNIDAVEAAIV
+14 SGAVTNLNQVEKEIT
-29 ETSEATQSLKAQLR
+29 ETTEKTLGLKQQLR
-43 ALQVEMQDL
+43 ALQLEMQNL
-52 DPNSARFQ
+52 DPSDARFQ
-60 ELSKQAGQLKDTIN
+60 ELSKQAGELKDTIN

-111 NSAKAMA
+111 ASAKAMA

-131 EIGGMVKG
+131 EIGGMIKG

-148 ANPIFLIG
+148 ANPIFAIG
-156 AAVAAIIMNFN
+156 AAVALIIMNFE
-167 ELKGLVDGVSSAQK
+167 ELKGFVDGVSSAQK

-187 KENAN
+187 QENAN

-237 AGLESIQESQIAAAQ
+237 AGLESIQESQIAAAE

-266 APLRTLLMT
+266 APMRMLLTT

-295 AKMLDEGINFL
+295 VKLLDEGINFV
-306 ANQVFNPEETRKKG
+306 ANKVFNPEETKKKG

-327 KDKLLGLENQLS
+327 KDKLLGLENQLA

-348 DKKARDEANA
+348 DKKAVDDANA
-358 AAQKQAEKEK
+358 AAEKQAEKQKAEDEK
-368 EAADKKAAQEKKD
+368 KKAKEKQDAADLAAKK
-381 AEERLAR
+381 
-388 QERERKAQEEADKN
+388 ERERKAQEETDKN
-402 RLDAEEAISEQIY
+402 RLDAEEALSEEIY
-415 QASLSAQDKELQALR
+415 QAGLSAQQKELQALS
-430 DGYFEKIQLANQYG
+430 DYYFEKIELAKQFG
-444 LDATALVNEQAAKEA
+444 LDTTNLVNEQAAKEA

-466 DEAAAKQKEID
+466 DEAAAKQKEADEKIAA
-477 DKKLAD
+477 DKKKVHDMTLD
-483 IKKRQEDTVQLAAN
+483 VAA
-497 GFQTLSALTDA
+497 QTLQGLSALTELFA
-508 FEGQSKKAQE
+508 GKSKKAQE
-518 KAFKV
+518 RAFKV
-523 RKAASIAQTLI
+523 QKAISIAGAIIDTYKGAASALA
-534 STYQGAMQA
+534 TY
-543 YNSQIVPLDP
+543 PP
-553 SSVVRGAI
+553 PFGAI
-561 AAAFVVATGLAN
+561 AAGATIAMGLAN
-573 VKKIASQKFD
+573 VAKIKAQKFD
-583 GGGATGGGSPG
+583 GGDGGGPGPSPST
-594 GAPSLGGGGS
+594 PSVGGGGGS
-604 MAGGTPT
+604 MGATPT
-611 FNPVDMSFINN
+611 FNPIDFSILGQRPNQTSQSF
-622 RPAQGAQTYVLAGSV
+622 VLAGQV
-637 SNAQDANAKIQDL
+637 SNAQDANAKIKDL
-650 RRL
+650 SRL